1 MSTSTDLVIADDHGT
16 IEIAAGGAVEHA
28 DDHSH
33 PGPRQYV
40 MIAVILVVITAIEV
54 AMSYLDGHMN
64 STALIVML
72 LGAAAVKFVLVVAWF
87 MHLKTDSKILR
98 RFFIMG
104 FVGATLLFLIITLT
118 LHGMQNSYNFP
129 TR

>member
-1 MSTSTDLVIADDHGT
+1 MSTSTDLIIAQDHGALVPAT
-16 IEIAAGGAVEHA
+16 DAAVEHA
-28 DDHSH
+28 GEHNH

-40 MIAVILVVITAIEV
+40 MIAVILVVITGIEV
-54 AMSYLDGHMN
+54 GMSYLDGHMN
-64 STALIVML
+64 STALIAML

-104 FVGATLLFLIITLT
+104 FFGATLLFFIIMLV
-118 LHGMQNSYNFP
+118 LHGMQNSYNLP

>member
-1 MSTSTDLVIADDHGT
+1 MSTTTDLVIAEDHGAIVPVST
-16 IEIAAGGAVEHA
+16 GAVEHA
-28 DDHSH
+28 EGHSH

-40 MIAVILVVITAIEV
+40 IIAVILVVITAIEV
-54 AMSYLDGHMN
+54 GMSYLEGDVDSN
-64 STALIVML
+64 VLIAML
-72 LGAAAVKFVLVVAWF
+72 LGAAAIKFVLVVAWF

-104 FVGATLLFLIITLT
+104 LVGAILLFTVIFLT